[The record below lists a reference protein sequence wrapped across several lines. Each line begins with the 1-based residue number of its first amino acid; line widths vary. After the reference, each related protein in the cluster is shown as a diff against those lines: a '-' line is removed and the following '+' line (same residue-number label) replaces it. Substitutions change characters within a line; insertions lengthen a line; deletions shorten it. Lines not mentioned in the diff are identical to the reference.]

1 MFHQSSRSRQNKSKM
16 QVDVKATIQTPR
28 THQVPSEINK
38 GRSTWF
44 QTCKGKEEIQNCSGK
59 KKIFSL
65 VRRESL
71 TDSDFSSAPESWK
84 MVVQD
89 LKVLLQMLLV
99 ESLSTIHPS
108 VKHRGKDRGLWIH
121 SESAICDVCNK
132 MKISG
137 KFPRIRESCFFLP
150 SF

>member
-1 MFHQSSRSRQNKSKM
+1 M

-28 THQVPSEINK
+28 THQVPSGMNK

-71 TDSDFSSAPESWK
+71 TDSDFSSAPEVMEDGSAGS
-84 MVVQD
+84 QSSAANAFG
-89 LKVLLQMLLV
+89 LKVYPP
-99 ESLSTIHPS
+99 STHQ
-108 VKHRGKDRGLWIH
+108 
-121 SESAICDVCNK
+121 
-132 MKISG
+132 
-137 KFPRIRESCFFLP
+137 
-150 SF
+150 